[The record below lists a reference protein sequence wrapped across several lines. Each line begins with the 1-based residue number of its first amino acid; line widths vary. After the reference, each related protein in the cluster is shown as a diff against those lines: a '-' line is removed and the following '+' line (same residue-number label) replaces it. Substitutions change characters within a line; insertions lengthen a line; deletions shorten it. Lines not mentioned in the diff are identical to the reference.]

1 MNFNELTENTIY
13 LSNFFND
20 VETSHIIYADA
31 IETLFISDKATS
43 FIELLENLTDLG
55 ISTDCLIGKA
65 IQKRYFQTIRSY
77 YEKLSDSMV
86 KYVKVI

>member
-1 MNFNELTENTIY
+1 MKFNELTENTIY

-20 VETSHIIYADA
+20 VETAHIVYADT
-31 IETLFISDKATS
+31 IETLFISEKATS

-55 ISTDCLIGKA
+55 LSTSDLIGKA

-86 KYVKVI
+86 KYVRVV